1 MFCNMYHFS
10 KRFFDEEIKLQNKVE
25 KILINS
31 YKTDENLVRGVTVF
45 NFFLI
50 IMQEYFIDRL
60 I

>member
-1 MFCNMYHFS
+1 MYHFS